1 VIVSPHLLQRLRAR
15 DPDALA
21 EVIEAFAR
29 RLYTTAR
36 ALGFAPPDAEELA
49 QDVFATFLATL
60 DRFEGRSSL
69 STWLF
74 GILYRKGQERRRQA
88 ARTVAHDP
96 ADAVFESWFDTRGRW
111 VRPPAAPDEA
121 LSAQQLATALLGC
134 LAQLPDLQR
143 VTFELRQVE
152 ALTAAEAG
160 EVLGT
165 TVTHVGV
172 LLHRA
177 RTRLRECLG
186 RKGWAA

>member
-1 VIVSPHLLQRLRAR
+1 VR
-15 DPDALA
+15 
-21 EVIEAFAR
+21 
-29 RLYTTAR
+29 
-36 ALGFAPPDAEELA
+36 
-49 QDVFATFLATL
+49 
-60 DRFEGRSSL
+60 
-69 STWLF
+69 
-74 GILYRKGQERRRQA
+74 
-88 ARTVAHDP
+88 VA
-96 ADAVFESWFDTRGRW
+96 
-111 VRPPAAPDEA
+111 
-121 LSAQQLATALLGC
+121 GC

-143 VTFELRQVE
+143 FAFELRQVE

>member
-1 VIVSPHLLQRLRAR
+1 VIVSPHLLQRIRAR

-21 EVIEAFAR
+21 EVIDTFAR

-96 ADAVFESWFDTRGRW
+96 ADAVFESWFDALGRW
-111 VRPPAAPDEA
+111 VRPPIAPDEA
-121 LSAQQLATALLGC
+121 LAARELASAVGGC

-143 VTFELRQVE
+143 FAFELRQVE